1 MDEEELD
8 AFDGLGDVPTHNA
21 FERLVE
27 ALRAYSGM
35 VRSSSQNTAESTTTD
50 VPELAAPKEALDL
63 QVESLTLPVL
73 VSTGA
78 GASGGSLKA
87 PSSITPSRTAS
98 ITFVPK
104 PMLSESSH
112 ESAPR
117 TAKVARLQH
126 QHHGHAQQGRRSP
139 RSISGFHIGNWGR
152 KDTEML
158 NLAGPE
164 MMGLAILPSQP
175 PPSRSSSSSSS
186 SLAATRLF
194 NSIARRSKTS
204 LKNLSQTF
212 EACVTST
219 ERVVLRAS
227 MKLRRSSMSDELG
240 RGNGNAGAESASLLL
255 HLPQCPPPP
264 PLRQRPQQTRTV
276 CLLRPSSTPATTIWT
291 THRARLQHRQ
301 QPDPP
306 YRRSEGNYA
315 ALPSTPVPAQPG
327 THHSE

>member
-1 MDEEELD
+1 
-8 AFDGLGDVPTHNA
+8 
-21 FERLVE
+21 
-27 ALRAYSGM
+27 M

-306 YRRSEGNYA
+306 YRR
-315 ALPSTPVPAQPG
+315 
-327 THHSE
+327 